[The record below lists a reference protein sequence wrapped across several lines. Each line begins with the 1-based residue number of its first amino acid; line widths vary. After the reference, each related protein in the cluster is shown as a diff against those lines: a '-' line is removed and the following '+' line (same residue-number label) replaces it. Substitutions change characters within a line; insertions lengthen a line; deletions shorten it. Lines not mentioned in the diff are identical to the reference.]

1 MSSLM
6 VTNDYSDLVNHRSI
20 EDKPYMKA
28 VRFGANYKSKLTM
41 YDNQESIVVPKF
53 EERYRNVLAES
64 AKQTAVLGYASKE
77 LLNAEKFKDPYGV
90 EFKRLLWDMYC
101 NDYIAA
107 EAVNIKNWAAHANQ
121 TRPILMPK
129 GRRVYESQDDLN
141 KALEKAMPGEDK
153 RNELVDYVERVDG
166 ITGMAYYK
174 QDLAKQATVGGR
186 AALFI
191 ETFEDEGNPYDF
203 PVGTPAIIK
212 PLHWSYLNQV
222 RVNTGTWKFDSVR
235 YTDFETQDDPLVF
248 LPASKLIYVTRN
260 DHMITPNN
268 LFYGLSDFHSIWKI
282 SNIIRQCEEVDIPE
296 IVTSMW
302 AQGGYFKFA
311 NMNTNEMDKFME
323 SIGPGLYRG
332 FNNRVEYVPVP
343 LKHDGWF
350 IITLLQNMISHMLMK
365 LRVPEFLY
373 SMSKA
378 TSRSAVEIEMNVF
391 RDIVLANERW
401 WLERHLQEQWY
412 SHLVGLKTGEMDPRK
427 QTVEIQQQYAP
438 FNFEDILAKANSMEL
453 LARRYFIDRYEGRQM
468 IGLPPH
474 NKNLDK
480 NVNEI
485 GQLKD
490 LSPVDKLNQ
499 EHADKMAKQ
508 QQKQQQQTT
517 LDSFSKNKAAGQ
529 KGFTRTAPTRTNS
542 APIGTVGAG
551 RGNKT

>member
-1 MSSLM
+1 M
-6 VTNDYSDLVNHRSI
+6 VTNDYSDLVNRRDI
-20 EDKPYMKA
+20 QDKPYMKA
-28 VRFGANYKSKLTM
+28 IRFGSNYKSKLSM
-41 YDNQESIVVPKF
+41 YDNQNSVVVPKF
-53 EERYRNVLAES
+53 EEIYRNKLAES
-64 AKQTAVLGYASKE
+64 ATQTAVLGYASKE

-121 TRPILMPK
+121 TQVKVMPI
-129 GRRVYESQDDLN
+129 GRKVYESEEELN
-141 KALEKAMPGEDK
+141 KALDKAMPSEDK
-153 RNELVDYVERVDG
+153 RNGLVEYVETVDR
-166 ITGMAYYK
+166 ITGMSYYK

-186 AALFI
+186 AALFV
-191 ETFEDEGNPYDF
+191 ETFEDEDNVYKF
-203 PVGTPAIIK
+203 PKGTPGVLK

-222 RVNTGTWKFDSVR
+222 RVNTDDWKFNSVR
-235 YTDFETQDDPLVF
+235 YTDFETASDPEKAF
-248 LPASKLIYVTRN
+248 IPASKLIYVTRN

-302 AQGGYFKFA
+302 AQAGYFKFS
-311 NMNTNEMDKFME
+311 NMNTNEMDTFMT
-323 SIGPGLYRG
+323 SLGPGLYRG
-332 FNNRVEYVPVP
+332 FNNRIEYVPVP

-391 RDIVLANERW
+391 RDIVLAAERW

-412 SHLVGLKTGEMDPRK
+412 SHLVGLYTGEMDPKK

-453 LARRYFIDRYEGRQM
+453 LARRFFIDRYEGRQM

-499 EHADKMAKQ
+499 EHADKM
-508 QQKQQQQTT
+508 QKQKDAAAKSQQTT
-517 LDSFSKNKAAGQ
+517 MDNFGQ
-529 KGFTRTAPTRTNS
+529 KGFTKTAPTRTNS

>member
-1 MSSLM
+1 
-6 VTNDYSDLVNHRSI
+6 
-20 EDKPYMKA
+20 
-28 VRFGANYKSKLTM
+28 
-41 YDNQESIVVPKF
+41 
-53 EERYRNVLAES
+53 
-64 AKQTAVLGYASKE
+64 
-77 LLNAEKFKDPYGV
+77 
-90 EFKRLLWDMYC
+90 
-101 NDYIAA
+101 
-107 EAVNIKNWAAHANQ
+107 
-121 TRPILMPK
+121 
-129 GRRVYESQDDLN
+129 
-141 KALEKAMPGEDK
+141 
-153 RNELVDYVERVDG
+153 
-166 ITGMAYYK
+166 
-174 QDLAKQATVGGR
+174 
-186 AALFI
+186 
-191 ETFEDEGNPYDF
+191 
-203 PVGTPAIIK
+203 
-212 PLHWSYLNQV
+212 
-222 RVNTGTWKFDSVR
+222 
-235 YTDFETQDDPLVF
+235 
-248 LPASKLIYVTRN
+248 
-260 DHMITPNN
+260 MITPNN

-302 AQGGYFKFA
+302 AQAGYFKFS
-311 NMNTNEMDKFME
+311 NMNTNEMDTFMS

-332 FNNRVEYVPVP
+332 FNNRIEYVPVP

-391 RDIVLANERW
+391 RDIVLSAERW
-401 WLERHLQEQWY
+401 WLERHLQDQWY
-412 SHLVGLKTGEMDPRK
+412 SHLVGLYTKEMDPRK

-490 LSPVDKLNQ
+490 FSPTEKLQQ
-499 EHADKMAKQ
+499 ERQDELFAK
-508 QQKQQQQTT
+508 QQKQQQTT
-517 LDSFSKNKAAGQ
+517 MDQFGGNKDKVSGQ
-529 KGFTRTAPTRTNS
+529 KGFTKTAPTRTNS

>member
-6 VTNDYSDLVNHRSI
+6 VTNDYSDLAHQRDI
-20 EDKPYMKA
+20 QDKPWMKSI
-28 VRFGANYKSKLTM
+28 RFGANYKSKLSM
-41 YDNQESIVVPKF
+41 YNNGQSIVIPRN
-53 EERYRNVLAES
+53 EELYHNRLAES
-64 AKQTAVLGYASKE
+64 AYQTAALSYQSKE

-107 EAVNIKNWAAHANQ
+107 EAVNIKNFAAHANQ
-121 TRPILMPK
+121 TQAKVMPI
-129 GRRVYESQDDLN
+129 GRRVYESDEELQ
-141 KALEKAMPGEDK
+141 KALDKAMPKTK
-153 RNELVDYVERVDG
+153 REELLEYVETVDRM
-166 ITGMAYYK
+166 TGMAYYK

-191 ETFEDEGNPYDF
+191 ETFEGEDNGFDF
-203 PVGTPAIIK
+203 PVGTPAVLK

-235 YTDFETQDDPLVF
+235 YTDFETQEDPLIF
-248 LPASKLIYVTRN
+248 IPASKLIYVTRN

-302 AQGGYFKFA
+302 AQAGYFRFS

-323 SIGPGLYRG
+323 SLGPGLYRG
-332 FNNRVEYVPVP
+332 FNNRIEYVPVP

-412 SHLVGLKTGEMDPRK
+412 SHLVGLYTGEMDPRK
-427 QTVEIQQQYAP
+427 QKVEIQQQYAP

-474 NKNLDK
+474 NKNLDE

-499 EHADKMAKQ
+499 EHADKMARENQKRQ
-508 QQKQQQQTT
+508 EQQKQTT
-517 LDSFSKNKAAGQ
+517 LDNFGQ
-529 KGFTRTAPTRTNS
+529 KGFTKTAPTRTNS

>member
-1 MSSLM
+1 MSSLI
-6 VTNDYSDLVNHRSI
+6 VTNDYSDLANQRDI
-20 EDKPYMKA
+20 QDKPWMKA
-28 VRFGANYKSKLTM
+28 IRFAANYKSKLSV
-41 YDNQESIVVPKF
+41 YNNGQSIVIPRN
-53 EERYRNVLAES
+53 EELYHNRLAES
-64 AKQTAVLGYASKE
+64 STQTAVLGFQSKE
-77 LLNAEKFKDPYGV
+77 LLNSEKFKDPYGV

-121 TRPILMPK
+121 TQVKAMPV
-129 GRRVYESQDDLN
+129 GRQVYESEEDLQ
-141 KALEKAMPGEDK
+141 KALDKTGMDEDK
-153 RNELVDYVERVDG
+153 RAELVEYVETVDR
-166 ITGMAYYK
+166 ITGMSYYK

-186 AALFI
+186 AALFV
-191 ETFEDEGNPYDF
+191 ETFEDEDNGFGF
-203 PVGTPAIIK
+203 PLGTPGVLK

-222 RVNTGTWKFDSVR
+222 RVDTGTWKFQSVR
-235 YTDFETQDDPLVF
+235 YTDFETQDDPLIF
-248 LPASKLIYVTRN
+248 IPSSKLIYVTRN

-302 AQGGYFKFA
+302 AQAGYFKFS

-332 FNNRVEYVPVP
+332 FNNRIEYVPVP

-412 SHLVGLKTGEMDPRK
+412 SHLVGLFTKEMDPRK
-427 QTVEIQQQYAP
+427 HKIMIQQQYAP

-453 LARRYFIDRYEGRQM
+453 LARRFFIDRYEGRQM

-499 EHADKMAKQ
+499 EHADKMQKQKDAQAAKQ
-508 QQKQQQQTT
+508 TT
-517 LDSFSKNKAAGQ
+517 MDSFGKTGGQ

>member
-20 EDKPYMKA
+20 QDKPYMKA
-28 VRFGANYKSKLTM
+28 IRFGSNYKSKLTM
-41 YDNQESIVVPKF
+41 YDNKESIVVPKF

-64 AKQTAVLGYASKE
+64 AKQTAVLGFQSKE

-121 TRPILMPK
+121 TRPTLIPK
-129 GRRVYESQDDLN
+129 GRRVYESTEDLN
-141 KALEKAMPGEDK
+141 KALDKAMPGEDK

-203 PVGTPAIIK
+203 PVGTPAVIK

-222 RVNTGTWKFDSVR
+222 RVDTGSWKFASVR

-248 LPASKLIYVTRN
+248 IPASKLIYVTRN

-302 AQGGYFKFA
+302 AQAGYFKFA
-311 NMNTNEMDKFME
+311 NMNTNEMDTFMA

-401 WLERHLQEQWY
+401 WLERHMQEQWY
-412 SHLVGLKTGEMDPRK
+412 SHLVGLWTGEMDPRK

-453 LARRYFIDRYEGRQM
+453 LARRYFIDRFEGRQM

-474 NKNLDK
+474 NKNLDA

-517 LDSFSKNKAAGQ
+517 LDNFSANKAVGQ

>member
-1 MSSLM
+1 M
-6 VTNDYSDLVNHRSI
+6 VTNDYSDLVNRRDI
-20 EDKPYMKA
+20 QDKPYMKA
-28 VRFGANYKSKLTM
+28 VRFGSNYKSKLSM
-41 YDNQESIVVPKF
+41 YDNQNSVVVPKF
-53 EERYRNVLAES
+53 EEIYRNKLAES
-64 AKQTAVLGYASKE
+64 ATQTAVLGYASKE

-121 TRPILMPK
+121 TQAKVMPI
-129 GRRVYESQDDLN
+129 GRRVYESEEELN
-141 KALEKAMPGEDK
+141 KALDKAMPSEDK
-153 RNELVDYVERVDG
+153 RNGLIEYVEKVDR
-166 ITGMAYYK
+166 ITAMGYYK

-191 ETFEDEGNPYDF
+191 ETFEDEDNEYGF
-203 PVGTPAIIK
+203 QVGTPAVLK

-222 RVNTGTWKFDSVR
+222 RVNTDDWKFNSVR
-235 YTDFETQDDPLVF
+235 YTDFETASDPTQSF
-248 LPASKLIYVTRN
+248 IPASKLIYVTRN

-302 AQGGYFKFA
+302 AQAGYFKFS
-311 NMNTNEMDKFME
+311 NMNTNEMDTFM
-323 SIGPGLYRG
+323 SSLGPGLYRG
-332 FNNRVEYVPVP
+332 FNNRIEYVPVP

-391 RDIVLANERW
+391 RDIVLAAERW

-412 SHLVGLKTGEMDPRK
+412 SHLVGLYTGEMDPRK

-499 EHADKMAKQ
+499 EHADKMAKEKMKQ
-508 QQKQQQQTT
+508 DAQQKQTT
-517 LDSFSKNKAAGQ
+517 MDNFGQ
-529 KGFTRTAPTRTNS
+529 KGFTKTAPTRTNS